1 MADPGWGIWGKF
13 PSPLTLWRSLI
24 YTKLCQ
30 ANISL
35 STHENMHILLA
46 FITNSPET
54 KANQSQ
60 TSCEIVTQHLC
71 AYYAPLKIIV
81 FLLFKTFRSF

>member
-1 MADPGWGIWGKF
+1 MGHLEQMLPHLHLVEEPAM
-13 PSPLTLWRSLI
+13 LLI
-24 YTKLCQ
+24 NIATKLLCQ
-30 ANISL
+30 AKISL

-60 TSCEIVTQHLC
+60 TSCKIVTQHLR
-71 AYYAPLKIIV
+71 AY
-81 FLLFKTFRSF
+81 